1 MQKTPVIFAALL
13 MLASG
18 FTLGLH
24 PARADGAYHWTP
36 PKPGQIICNSAF
48 PGSLKV
54 CHPVGTSPAGVIGIG
69 NGMQLVTLAPFSAW
83 KGLVAKGN
91 PKIAVF
97 RGTRVVGL
105 LTNANGLPFFQNVS
119 RVTVSDLPDGSRRAI
134 ITAWTGGNNAHST
147 ETLTMHITSAGH
159 IILSR

>member
-1 MQKTPVIFAALL
+1 MRKKLMPFAAFM

-18 FTLGLH
+18 SAL
-24 PARADGAYHWTP
+24 ADGAYHWTP
-36 PKPGQIICNSAF
+36 PKPGQLICNMAF

-83 KGLVAKGN
+83 EGLVAKEN

-97 RGTRVVGL
+97 RGKQMVGL
-105 LTNANGLPFFQNVS
+105 LSNANGLPFFQNIS
-119 RVTVSDLPDGSRRAI
+119 HITVSDLPSGDQQVI
-134 ITAWTGGNNAHST
+134 ITAWTGGNNANSN
-147 ETLTMHITSAGH
+147 ETLALRITRAGH
-159 IILSR
+159 IALHQH